1 MTDLVA
7 PGLTTA
13 LKPGPEV
20 DDDSLFRSLVAL
32 GTVLIKPSTHDA
44 ALAQAKSSGLVDV
57 LRQWADQSVSQRVK
71 EALEDLHKCMS

>member
-1 MTDLVA
+1 
-7 PGLTTA
+7 
-13 LKPGPEV
+13 V

-44 ALAQAKSSGLVDV
+44 ALAQAKASGLVDL
-57 LRQWADQSVSQRVK
+57 LRQWADPSMPVSQRVK